1 MRKMSSHFSVAEPI
15 PALQPRN
22 AGHQFLLYGDA
33 CSGVPDGLHE
43 KTFSE
48 VNAVVRRLEPAP
60 EFIIFPGDE
69 IIGLTSD
76 RDQLL
81 AQWRHWIDSEMG
93 WLDRRTIPMWHA
105 TGNHTTYDE
114 MSEQVFREVLGL
126 PRNGPAG
133 QEGLSYWVRRG
144 DLLLVFVNTLWS
156 GLGGE
161 GFLETQ
167 WLEDVLRSN
176 SDACHKLVIGH
187 HPVYSVNGYSG
198 PWQRDIEPG
207 AGSAFWDILVKYGV
221 RAYLCSHIL
230 AFDVQ
235 VHRDVLQIC
244 TAGAGT
250 AHRMPEAVEY
260 LHCVQVALDAMGI
273 RYQVLDTKGA
283 VREALDWCFD
293 GWHPAHR
300 TELTI
305 GSCQP
310 PVAFPLE
317 HRRLELQFSGTAAKV
332 GISRAQTLLCAGRLG
347 ELPPLW
353 IGLRG
358 AEQRLTAIVHHT
370 SGRSPHYWFGPCVE
384 PGAEFKLRLQL
395 HADLGAGGL
404 LYWTPERGGW
414 TSMSAVSPWGLERLK
429 PCHDWHIGHACRGA
443 TDRPFAGNSLVGSVS
458 R

>member
-1 MRKMSSHFSVAEPI
+1 MSKLPHHADVADPI
-15 PALQPRN
+15 LALQPRG
-22 AGHQFLLYGDA
+22 AGHQFLLYGDS
-33 CSGVPDGLHE
+33 CSGVPDALHE
-43 KTFSE
+43 KKFSE
-48 VNAVVRRLEPAP
+48 VNAVVRRLQPAP

-69 IIGLTSD
+69 IIGLTPD
-76 RDQLL
+76 RDQLV
-81 AQWRHWIDSEMG
+81 AQWRHWIDNEMR

-133 QEGLSYWVRRG
+133 QQGLSYWVRRG

-161 GFLETQ
+161 GFVETQ

-176 SDACHKLVIGH
+176 GDAHHKLVVGH
-187 HPVYSVNGYSG
+187 HPVFSVNGYSG
-198 PWQRDIEPG
+198 PWQRDIEPAAG
-207 AGSAFWDILVKYGV
+207 AVFWDILVRYGV

-235 VHRDVLQIC
+235 VHRGVLQIC

-250 AHRMPEAVEY
+250 AHRMPEDVEY
-260 LHCVQVALDAMGI
+260 LHCVQVALDASGI

-283 VREALDWCFD
+283 AREALDWRFD

-300 TELTI
+300 IELSS
-305 GSCQP
+305 GSYQP
-310 PVAFPLE
+310 PVAFPAE
-317 HRRLELQFSGTAAKV
+317 HRQLELAFSGTAAKA
-332 GISRAQTLLCAGRLG
+332 GTSRAQTLLCAGRVG

-358 AEQRLTAIVHHT
+358 TEQRLTAIIHHS

-384 PGAEFKLRLQL
+384 PGEAFELRLQL

-404 LYWTPERGGW
+404 LYRMSEPGNW
-414 TSMSAVSPWGLERLK
+414 TSMSAASPWGPERLR
-429 PCHDWHIGHACRGA
+429 PCDDWHIGRGCRGP
-443 TDRPFAGNSLVGSVS
+443 TDRPFAGNSLAGRVS
-458 R
+458 W